1 MASEI
6 KKGYRIP
13 APLTTMNSS
22 QEYPVADMEDIA
34 GGYHITRNI
43 NEMYNIPRLH
53 RRVGMICYVRDEDQ
67 EYRLIINTSTPTTTS
82 VNWLKITTPGGSG
95 GGGGTPVDM
104 SNYVTKALFEPVK
117 QKVDNLPD
125 MTMMATKVDVQIA
138 KNSMQTYVDN
148 KTANMATMAD
158 LPDISP
164 FLTQPQIEDLIDE
177 SDNDDDVTQS
187 EIDALFGT

>member
-13 APLTTMNSS
+13 APLTTLNSS

-34 GGYHITRNI
+34 GGYHIVKNT
-43 NEMYNIPRLH
+43 NEMFNIPRLH
-53 RRVGMICYVRDEDQ
+53 RRVGMVCYVRDEDQ
-67 EYRLIINTSTPTTTS
+67 EYRLIINASTDKTTAI
-82 VNWLKITTPGGSG
+82 NWIKITTPGGSG
-95 GGGGTPVDM
+95 SGGGSVDL
-104 SNYVTKALFEPVK
+104 SNYVTKTLFDPVK
-117 QKVDNLPD
+117 AKVDGLPD
-125 MTMMATKVDVQIA
+125 MTTMATKVDVQIA
-138 KNSMQTYVDN
+138 KNGIINYVDN

-158 LPDISP
+158 IPDISP

-187 EIDALFGT
+187 EIDALFNT

>member
-13 APLTTMNSS
+13 APLTTLNSS

-34 GGYHITRNI
+34 GGYHIVRNK
-43 NEMYNIPRLH
+43 NEMFNIPRLH
-53 RRVGMICYVRDEDQ
+53 RRVGMVCYVRDEDQ
-67 EYRLIINTSTPTTTS
+67 EYRLIINAGTDKTTIT
-82 VNWLKITTPGGSG
+82 NWIRITTPGGSG
-95 GGGGTPVDM
+95 SGGGSVDL
-104 SNYVTKALFEPVK
+104 SNYVTKTLFDPVK
-117 QKVDNLPD
+117 AKVDGLPD
-125 MTMMATKVDVQIA
+125 MTTMATKVDVQIT
-138 KNSMQTYVDN
+138 KNGIINYVDN

-158 LPDISP
+158 IPDISP

-187 EIDALFGT
+187 EIDALFNT

>member
-13 APLTTMNSS
+13 APMTTLNSS

-34 GGYHITRNI
+34 GGYHIVRNK
-43 NEMYNIPRLH
+43 NEMFNIPRLH
-53 RRVGMICYVRDEDQ
+53 RRVGMVCYVRDEDQ
-67 EYRLIINTSTPTTTS
+67 EYRLIINAGTDKTTIT
-82 VNWLKITTPGGSG
+82 NWIRITTPGGSG
-95 GGGGTPVDM
+95 SGGGSVDL
-104 SNYVTKALFEPVK
+104 SNYVTKTLFDPVK
-117 QKVDNLPD
+117 AKVDGLPD
-125 MTMMATKVDVQIA
+125 MTTMATKVDVQIT
-138 KNSMQTYVDN
+138 KNGIINYVDN

-158 LPDISP
+158 IPDISP

-187 EIDALFGT
+187 EIDALFNT

>member
-34 GGYHITRNI
+34 GGYHITRNV

-53 RRVGMICYVRDEDQ
+53 RRVGMVCYVRDEDQ
-67 EYRLIINTSTPTTTS
+67 EYRLIINTSTDKTTHT
-82 VNWLKITTPGGSG
+82 NWIRITTPGGSG
-95 GGGGTPVDM
+95 SGGSVDL
-104 SNYVTKALFEPVK
+104 SNYVTKALFDPVK
-117 QKVDNLPD
+117 AKVEGLPD
-125 MTMMATKVDVQIA
+125 MTTMATKVDVQIA
-138 KNSMQTYVDN
+138 KNGIINYVDN
-148 KTANMATMAD
+148 KTTNMATMAD
-158 LPDISP
+158 IPDISK

-187 EIDALFGT
+187 EIDALFNT

>member
-13 APLTTMNSS
+13 APLTTLNSS

-34 GGYHITRNI
+34 GGYHIVKNT
-43 NEMYNIPRLH
+43 NEMFNIPRLH
-53 RRVGMICYVRDEDQ
+53 RRVGMVCYVRDEDQ
-67 EYRLIINTSTPTTTS
+67 EYRLIINASTDKTTAI
-82 VNWLKITTPGGSG
+82 NWIKITTPGGSG
-95 GGGGTPVDM
+95 SGGSVDL
-104 SNYVTKALFEPVK
+104 SNYVTKALFDPVK
-117 QKVDNLPD
+117 AKVDGLPD
-125 MTMMATKVDVQIA
+125 MTTMATKVDVQIA
-138 KNSMQTYVDN
+138 KNGIINYVDN

-158 LPDISP
+158 IPDISP

-187 EIDALFGT
+187 EIDALFNT